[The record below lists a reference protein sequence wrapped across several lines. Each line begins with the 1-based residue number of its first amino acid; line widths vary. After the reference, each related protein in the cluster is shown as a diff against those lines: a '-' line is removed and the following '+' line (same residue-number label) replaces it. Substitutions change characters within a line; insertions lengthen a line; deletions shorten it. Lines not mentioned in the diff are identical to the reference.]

1 MATDVIKTKELP
13 IVGQQVDVT
22 LYDRLVASH
31 QVTSDMRATT
41 GIPIGLLAERFM
53 AQDVIGQIASKNLFG
68 TDAPDSETGTD
79 GDMYFQLEGSEVISV
94 YVKYNGSW
102 LLLALGDD
110 NWSAFLAG
118 QPFDLI
124 SMDAESVAAYAF
136 YNNQNIR
143 RVIMPNCKNVYD
155 YAFAKSSVKNIQ
167 FDSIEHIWP
176 YAFAECTE
184 FYKDPPIHFDLR
196 TCRYIDEFAFYKCRY
211 VSSGGAYNTRLRDVE
226 TIGSHAF
233 FDSRIFGTG
242 LGTESTLNL
251 PYCKTI
257 GEKAF
262 SAEYTQYS
270 NTFDGIILPR
280 VERLENRCFDMT
292 DLSTAGGKI
301 IRIGPYIEYMYA
313 PFFIIT
319 DYTFYIEAVEPPEL
333 VQSLDGGTIGSTA
346 RIPLHIYVPAQSVDA
361 YKEASVW
368 SFYES
373 VIEAIPEEVNA
384 NE

>member
-68 TDAPDSETGTD
+68 TDAPDSETGMD

-94 YVKYNGSW
+94 YVKYSGTW

-136 YNNQNIR
+136 QHNRSIR
-143 RVIMPNCKNVYD
+143 RVIMPSCKNVYD
-155 YAFAKSSVKNIQ
+155 YAFNDASITGLSMTSV
-167 FDSIEHIWP
+167 EHIWP
-176 YAFAECTE
+176 HAFDACTSLRGE
-184 FYKDPPIHFDLR
+184 IDLR
-196 TCRYIDEFAFYKCRY
+196 TCRWVDDYAFQNCNYT
-211 VSSGGAYNTRLRDVE
+211 SGTGTDTFIRLRDAE
-226 TIGSHAF
+226 TIGTSAF
-233 FDSRIFGTG
+233 YSSG
-242 LGTESTLNL
+242 LLANYLLDLNL

-257 GEKAF
+257 GSGAF
-262 SAEYTQYS
+262 STYYDIYKAQFNS
-270 NTFDGIILPR
+270 IILPR
-280 VERLENRCFDMT
+280 VESIGTRAFGSVSNIT
-292 DLSTAGGKI
+292 KTVQ
-301 IRIGPYIEYMYA
+301 IGPYIESMGQT
-313 PFFIIT
+313 PFQGGT
-319 DYTFYIEAVEPPEL
+319 WVEGATFTIEAVEPPEL
-333 VQSLDGGTIGSTA
+333 FTGLEGDTTTTPPTA
-346 RIPLHIYVPAQSVDA
+346 RMPAHIYVPAQSVDA

-368 SFYES
+368 SFYAS